1 MTDFFS
7 YAKSYYS
14 PNKANEDYK
23 SVLKD
28 YHIDISLTIEKF
40 NIIDSI
46 ISRSITEYGQSIAH
60 IFIQAI

>member
-7 YAKSYYS
+7 YAKSYHS

-40 NIIDSI
+40 NNIDSI
-46 ISRSITEYGQSIAH
+46 ISRSITNMVKA
-60 IFIQAI
+60 